1 MIRNADA
8 FIVLIV
14 RILIG
19 RSRCVG
25 KLEMVAKVVNLQCL
39 IEKHDEGV

>member
-8 FIVLIV
+8 FVVLIV

-25 KLEMVAKVVNLQCL
+25 NLEVVAKVVNLKCL
-39 IEKHDEGV
+39 IEKHDGRL

>member
-8 FIVLIV
+8 IIVLIV

-19 RSRCVG
+19 RSRCVC
-25 KLEMVAKVVNLQCL
+25 KLEVVAKVVYLKCL
-39 IEKHDEGV
+39 IEKNDERV